1 MFGVSG
7 EHLLILGIVLLV
19 MGPRRLPELGNTLGK
34 AIRNFKD
41 AIAGVEEAS
50 YRKLEEAPASQARQT
65 PTEPTQTQNQAQ
77 AQAPAETQK
86 S

>member
-1 MFGVSG
+1 
-7 EHLLILGIVLLV
+7 

-50 YRKLEEAPASQARQT
+50 YRKLEDSATSASQTQQNTTAPSQT
-65 PTEPTQTQNQAQ
+65 SSD
-77 AQAPAETQK
+77 TQK
-86 S
+86 NSA